1 MIISGNH
8 FVLAVCILCLG
19 VWCCGQADNTEASA
33 SASAAAPM
41 EKAEQAALYSAI
53 QGFVGNWWNGSD
65 LYPDPCGWTPIQGV
79 SCDIIG
85 GLWYITALSIG
96 PVHDNSLACD
106 TNVEFRPQLFQLKHL
121 KSLSFFSCFIS
132 SSRRHQF
139 TIPGDNWEKLAGNL
153 VSLEFRSNP
162 GLIGQIPTSFGYLK
176 KLQSLVLLEN
186 GLTGEIPTSIGNL
199 TNLNRLVLAG
209 NRFTGKIPDSFG
221 MLKELLILDLSR
233 NSLSGHL
240 PLGVGG
246 LTSLLKLDLS
256 NNRLKGKLF
265 ADVACL
271 KNLTLLDLRH
281 NKFSGGLSQH
291 VLDMFSLEE
300 LMLSSNP
307 LGGDIMSL
315 DWQSLQNLVVLDL
328 TSTGLIGEIPESL
341 SELKRLRYLS
351 LGNNNLTGNLPPKLA
366 SLPDLNALYLNGNN
380 LTGVLQFSQVF
391 YGKMGKRF
399 GAWNNP
405 NLCYPVG
412 SMTTT
417 NAPYGVKPCQR
428 GVTLLEPNST
438 AKLGD
443 DGNLKNN
450 TNSHFIAS
458 SGFPSYGTHRPR
470 QLILVD
476 IFITVLLLLHLFL

>member
-1 MIISGNH
+1 MLISGNH

-19 VWCCGQADNTEASA
+19 VWCCGQADNTEESA
-33 SASAAAPM
+33 VVAPM

-85 GLWYITALSIG
+85 GLWYITTLSIG
-96 PVHDNSLACD
+96 PVHDNSLACA
-106 TNVEFRPQLFQLKHL
+106 TNVKFRPQLFQLKHL
-121 KSLSFFSCFIS
+121 KSLSLFSCFIS
-132 SSRRHQF
+132 PSRHSV
-139 TIPGDNWEKLAGNL
+139 TIPGDDWEKLAGSL

-162 GLIGQIPTSFGYLK
+162 GLIGQIPTGFGYLK

-199 TNLNRLVLAG
+199 TSLNRLVLAG
-209 NRFTGKIPDSFG
+209 NRFTGEIPDSFG

-240 PLGVGG
+240 PIGLGG

-256 NNRLKGKLF
+256 NNRLKGRLI
-265 ADVACL
+265 AHIACL

-281 NKFSGGLSQH
+281 NKFSGGLSH
-291 VLDMFSLEE
+291 RVLDMLSLEE
-300 LMLSSNP
+300 LMLSCNP

-315 DWQSLQNLVVLDL
+315 EWQNLQNLVVLDL
-328 TSTGLIGEIPESL
+328 TNTGLIGEIPKSL
-341 SELKRLRYLS
+341 SGLKRLRYLG
-351 LGNNNLTGNLPPKLA
+351 LGNNLTGNLPPKLA

-380 LTGVLQFSQVF
+380 LTGVLQFPRVF

-405 NLCYPVG
+405 NLCYPVE
-412 SMTTT
+412 SMTPTT
-417 NAPYGVKPCQR
+417 NAPYGVKPCQK
-428 GVTLLEPNST
+428 GATLLEPNST
-438 AKLGD
+438 AKLGE
-443 DGNLKNN
+443 DGNLNN
-450 TNSHFIAS
+450 DNSHFIAS
-458 SGFPSYGTHRPR
+458 SGFPSYGIHGAR
-470 QLILVD
+470 QLISVD
-476 IFITVLLLLHLFL
+476 TLITVLLFCIFSYRP